1 VILFDEIEKAHSDV
15 FNIFLQILDDGRVTD
30 SHGRTV
36 NFKNTIIIMTSNI
49 GSHLIQEQHGD
60 TEKIKE
66 KLTEEMRHHF
76 RPEFLN
82 RIDEVL
88 IFHSLSENDL
98 LQIVDIQIANF
109 ADRLKAREMTMS
121 ISKDAKKHLAK
132 CGFDPVYGARPLKRV
147 IVKEIETPV
156 SRMIVSGELAD
167 KGNLKIDSGKD
178 GLKFTV
184 S

>member
-1 VILFDEIEKAHSDV
+1 
-15 FNIFLQILDDGRVTD
+15 
-30 SHGRTV
+30 
-36 NFKNTIIIMTSNI
+36 MTSNI
-49 GSHLIQEQHGD
+49 GSNLIQEQHGD
-60 TEKIKE
+60 AEKIKE
-66 KLTEEMRHHF
+66 KLIEEMRHHF

-88 IFHSLSENDL
+88 IFHALTEDDL

-109 ADRLKAREMTMS
+109 ADRLKAREITMS
-121 ISKDAKKHLAK
+121 ISKEAKKYLAK

-156 SRMIVSGELAD
+156 SRMIVSGELSD

-178 GLKFTV
+178 ALKFTV

>member
-1 VILFDEIEKAHSDV
+1 
-15 FNIFLQILDDGRVTD
+15 
-30 SHGRTV
+30 
-36 NFKNTIIIMTSNI
+36 
-49 GSHLIQEQHGD
+49 
-60 TEKIKE
+60 
-66 KLTEEMRHHF
+66 
-76 RPEFLN
+76 
-82 RIDEVL
+82 
-88 IFHSLSENDL
+88 DL

-156 SRMIVSGELAD
+156 SRMIVSGELSD